1 MKNALLKKSIF
12 VITVILTIVGVS
24 LFAYWMSD
32 ILAPDDVEEEI
43 VVVIGVGDATGTNL
57 KVKEAVQE
65 LGLTF
70 VPATRI
76 PEDIIDE
83 TYVTEHVFEVNISW
97 QYEEVNE
104 NERGVLAVSLS
115 EFIFYE
121 DEDSISNP
129 STVELTPAQQTLLK
143 EAFEVELVRKNVDGD
158 WVVEDPYLIVAA
170 ADAEDWQPIF
180 IRLKFVED
188 VVDKET
194 WELLR
199 DKKYELEVLIVVEQT
214 VKNQIIA

>member
-32 ILAPDDVEEEI
+32 ILAPDDVEEDI

-57 KVKEAVQE
+57 KVQEAVQE

-70 VPATRI
+70 VPATRK

-83 TYVTEHVFEVNISW
+83 TYVTEEVFEVKISW
-97 QYEEVNE
+97 QYEVVNE

-121 DEDSISNP
+121 GSISNP
-129 STVELTPAQQTLLK
+129 STVQLNPAQQTLLK
-143 EAFEVELVRKNVDGD
+143 EAFEVELVRKNLVDD
-158 WVVEDPYLIVAA
+158 WVVEDPYLIE
-170 ADAEDWQPIF
+170 ADAAEHWQPIF

-199 DKKYELEVLIVVEQT
+199 DKIYELKILIVVEKT
-214 VKNQIIA
+214 VKI

>member
-24 LFAYWMSD
+24 LFAYWMSE
-32 ILAPDDVEEEI
+32 ILAPDDVEEDI
-43 VVVIGVGDATGTNL
+43 VVVIGVGAATGTNL
-57 KVKEAVQE
+57 KVQEAVQE

-97 QYEEVNE
+97 QYIPEVV

-129 STVELTPAQQTLLK
+129 STVQLNPAQQTLLK
-143 EAFEVELVRKNVDGD
+143 EAFEVELVRKNLVGD
-158 WVVEDPYLIVAA
+158 WVVEDPYLIEAD
-170 ADAEDWQPIF
+170 DAEHWQPIF

-199 DKKYELEVLIVVEQT
+199 DKIYELEVLIVVEKT
-214 VKNQIIA
+214 VKI

>member
-32 ILAPDDVEEEI
+32 ILAPDDVEEDI

-57 KVKEAVQE
+57 KVKEAVDK

-97 QYEEVNE
+97 QYEVVNE
-104 NERGVLAVSLS
+104 DERGVLAVSLS

-121 DEDSISNP
+121 DEDSISNS
-129 STVELTPAQQTLLK
+129 STVQLTPDQQTLLK
-143 EAFEVELVRKNVDGD
+143 EAFEVELVRKNLVGD
-158 WVVEDPYLIVAA
+158 WVVEDPYLIEANA
-170 ADAEDWQPIF
+170 AEDWQSIF

-199 DKKYELEVLIVVEQT
+199 DKIYELKILIVVEQT
-214 VKNQIIA
+214 VKI

>member
-32 ILAPDDVEEEI
+32 ILAPDDVEEDI

-57 KVKEAVQE
+57 KVKEAVDE

-97 QYEEVNE
+97 QYEVVNE

-115 EFIFYE
+115 EFIFE
-121 DEDSISNP
+121 GSI
-129 STVELTPAQQTLLK
+129 LTSDQQTLLK
-143 EAFEVELVRKNVDGD
+143 EAFEVELVRKNLDGD
-158 WVVEDPYLIVAA
+158 WVEEDPYLIEANA
-170 ADAEDWQPIF
+170 AEDWQSIF

-199 DKKYELEVLIVVEQT
+199 DKIYELKILIVVEQT
-214 VKNQIIA
+214 VKI

>member
-24 LFAYWMSD
+24 LFAYWMSE
-32 ILAPDDVEEEI
+32 ISAPDDVEEDI

-57 KVKEAVQE
+57 KVKEAVHE

-97 QYEEVNE
+97 QYIPKVV

-121 DEDSISNP
+121 GSISNP
-129 STVELTPAQQTLLK
+129 STVQLTPAQQTLLK
-143 EAFEVELVRKNVDGD
+143 EAFEVELVKENLVGD
-158 WVVEDPYLIVAA
+158 WVVEDPYLIEANAA
-170 ADAEDWQPIF
+170 GDWQPIF

-199 DKKYELEVLIVVEQT
+199 DKIYELKILIVVEQT
-214 VKNQIIA
+214 VKI

>member
-97 QYEEVNE
+97 QYEVVNE
-104 NERGVLAVSLS
+104 DERGVLAVSLS

-121 DEDSISNP
+121 GSISNP
-129 STVELTPAQQTLLK
+129 STVQLTPDQQTLLK
-143 EAFEVELVRKNVDGD
+143 EAFEVELVRKNLDGD
-158 WVVEDPYLIVAA
+158 WVVKDPYLIKANA
-170 ADAEDWQPIF
+170 AEDWQSIF

-188 VVDKET
+188 VVDQDT

-199 DKKYELEVLIVVEQT
+199 DKIYELEILIVVEQT
-214 VKNQIIA
+214 VKI

>member
-32 ILAPDDVEEEI
+32 ILAPDDVEEDI

-57 KVKEAVQE
+57 KVKEAVDE

-83 TYVTEHVFEVNISW
+83 TYVTEYVFKVNISW
-97 QYEEVNE
+97 QYEVVNE

-115 EFIFYE
+115 EFTFYE
-121 DEDSISNP
+121 GSTSNP
-129 STVELTPAQQTLLK
+129 STVQLNPDQQTLLK
-143 EAFEVELVRKNVDGD
+143 EAFEVELVRKIGDD
-158 WVVEDPYLIVAA
+158 WVVEDPYLIE
-170 ADAEDWQPIF
+170 ADAAEHWQPIF

-199 DKKYELEVLIVVEQT
+199 DKIYELEILIVVEET
-214 VKNQIIA
+214 VKN

>member
-12 VITVILTIVGVS
+12 VITILLTIVGVS

-32 ILAPDDVEEEI
+32 ILAPDDVEEDI
-43 VVVIGVGDATGTNL
+43 VVVIGVGAATGTTL
-57 KVKEAVQE
+57 KVTEAVDE

-97 QYEEVNE
+97 QYEVVNE

-121 DEDSISNP
+121 GSISNP
-129 STVELTPAQQTLLK
+129 STVQLNPAQQTLLK
-143 EAFEVELVRKNVDGD
+143 EAFEVELVKENLVGD
-158 WVVEDPYLIVAA
+158 WVVEDPYLIK
-170 ADAEDWQPIF
+170 ADAAEHWQPIF

-188 VVDKET
+188 VVDKDT
-194 WELLR
+194 WKLLR
-199 DKKYELEVLIVVEQT
+199 DKIYELKILIVVEQT
-214 VKNQIIA
+214 VKI

>member
-32 ILAPDDVEEEI
+32 ILAPEDVEEDI

-97 QYEEVNE
+97 QYEVVNE

-121 DEDSISNP
+121 GSTSNP
-129 STVELTPAQQTLLK
+129 STVQLTPAQQTLLK
-143 EAFEVELVRKNVDGD
+143 EAFEVELVREDGDGD
-158 WVVEDPYLIVAA
+158 WVVEDPYLIEANA
-170 ADAEDWQPIF
+170 AEDWQPIF

-199 DKKYELEVLIVVEQT
+199 DKIYELKILIVVEQT
-214 VKNQIIA
+214 VKI

>member
-24 LFAYWMSD
+24 LFAYWMSE
-32 ILAPDDVEEEI
+32 ILAPDDVEEDI

-83 TYVTEHVFEVNISW
+83 TYVTEHVFKVNISW
-97 QYEEVNE
+97 QYEVVNE

-121 DEDSISNP
+121 GSTSNP
-129 STVELTPAQQTLLK
+129 STVQLTPAQQTLLK
-143 EAFEVELVRKNVDGD
+143 EAFEVELVRKIGDD
-158 WVVEDPYLIVAA
+158 WVAEDPYLIE
-170 ADAEDWQPIF
+170 ADAAEQWQPIF

-194 WELLR
+194 WKLLR
-199 DKKYELEVLIVVEQT
+199 DKIYELEILIVVEKT
-214 VKNQIIA
+214 VKI

>member
-32 ILAPDDVEEEI
+32 ILAPDDVEEDI

-57 KVKEAVQE
+57 KVTEEVDE

-97 QYEEVNE
+97 QYEVVNE

-121 DEDSISNP
+121 GSISNP
-129 STVELTPAQQTLLK
+129 PIEIDTAQQTLLK
-143 EAFEVELVRKNVDGD
+143 EAFEVELVREDGDGD
-158 WVVEDPYLIVAA
+158 WVVEDPYLIEANA
-170 ADAEDWQPIF
+170 AEDWQSIF

-199 DKKYELEVLIVVEQT
+199 DKIYELKILIVVEQT
-214 VKNQIIA
+214 VKI

>member
-24 LFAYWMSD
+24 LFAYWMSE
-32 ILAPDDVEEEI
+32 ILAPDDVEEDI
-43 VVVIGVGDATGTNL
+43 VVVIGVGAATGTNL
-57 KVKEAVQE
+57 KVQEAVQE

-97 QYEEVNE
+97 QYIPEVV

-121 DEDSISNP
+121 GSISNP
-129 STVELTPAQQTLLK
+129 STVQLTTAQQTLLK
-143 EAFEVELVRKNVDGD
+143 EAFEVELVRKNLVGD
-158 WVVEDPYLIVAA
+158 WVVEDPYLIEAD
-170 ADAEDWQPIF
+170 DAEHWQPIF

-188 VVDKET
+188 VVDKDT
-194 WELLR
+194 WKLLR
-199 DKKYELEVLIVVEQT
+199 DKIYELEVLIVVEQT
-214 VKNQIIA
+214 VKI

>member
-32 ILAPDDVEEEI
+32 ILAPDDVEEDI

-97 QYEEVNE
+97 QYEVVNE

-121 DEDSISNP
+121 GSISNP
-129 STVELTPAQQTLLK
+129 STVQLTPDQQTLLK
-143 EAFEVELVRKNVDGD
+143 EAFEVELVRKNLVGD
-158 WVVEDPYLIVAA
+158 WVVEDPYLIE
-170 ADAEDWQPIF
+170 ADAAEDWQPIF

-199 DKKYELEVLIVVEQT
+199 DKIYELEILIVVEKT
-214 VKNQIIA
+214 VKI

>member
-32 ILAPDDVEEEI
+32 ILAPDDVEEDI

-57 KVKEAVQE
+57 KVKEEVDK

-97 QYEEVNE
+97 QYEVV

-121 DEDSISNP
+121 GSTSNP
-129 STVELTPAQQTLLK
+129 STVQLTPAQQTLLK
-143 EAFEVELVRKNVDGD
+143 EAFEVELVRKIGDD
-158 WVVEDPYLIVAA
+158 WVVEDPYLIE
-170 ADAEDWQPIF
+170 ADAAEHWQPIF

-199 DKKYELEVLIVVEQT
+199 DKIYELEILIVVEQT
-214 VKNQIIA
+214 VKI

>member
-57 KVKEAVQE
+57 KVTEEVDE

-97 QYEEVNE
+97 QYEVVNE
-104 NERGVLAVSLS
+104 DERGVLAVSLS
-115 EFIFYE
+115 EFIFE
-121 DEDSISNP
+121 GSI
-129 STVELTPAQQTLLK
+129 LTSDQQTLLK
-143 EAFEVELVRKNVDGD
+143 EAFEVELVRKNLVGD
-158 WVVEDPYLIVAA
+158 WVVEDPYLIE
-170 ADAEDWQPIF
+170 ADAAEHWQPIF

-188 VVDKET
+188 FVDKDT

-199 DKKYELEVLIVVEQT
+199 DKIYELEILIVVEQT
-214 VKNQIIA
+214 VKIQIIA

>member
-32 ILAPDDVEEEI
+32 ILAPDDVEEDI
-43 VVVIGVGDATGTNL
+43 VVVIGVGAATGTNL
-57 KVKEAVQE
+57 KVKEAVDE

-97 QYEEVNE
+97 QYEVVNE

-121 DEDSISNP
+121 
-129 STVELTPAQQTLLK
+129 
-143 EAFEVELVRKNVDGD
+143 G
-158 WVVEDPYLIVAA
+158 
-170 ADAEDWQPIF
+170 
-180 IRLKFVED
+180 
-188 VVDKET
+188 
-194 WELLR
+194 
-199 DKKYELEVLIVVEQT
+199 
-214 VKNQIIA
+214 

>member
-32 ILAPDDVEEEI
+32 ILAPDDVEEDI
-43 VVVIGVGDATGTNL
+43 VVVIGVGAATDTIL
-57 KVKEAVQE
+57 KVTEEVDE

-76 PEDIIDE
+76 EDDIIDE

-97 QYEEVNE
+97 QYEVVNE
-104 NERGVLAVSLS
+104 DERGVLAVSLS
-115 EFIFYE
+115 EFIFE
-121 DEDSISNP
+121 GSI
-129 STVELTPAQQTLLK
+129 LTSDQQTLLK
-143 EAFEVELVRKNVDGD
+143 EAFEVELVREDGDGD
-158 WVVEDPYLIVAA
+158 WVVEDPYLIE
-170 ADAEDWQPIF
+170 ADAAEHWQPIF

-199 DKKYELEVLIVVEQT
+199 DKIYELEILIVVEKT
-214 VKNQIIA
+214 VKI

>member
-32 ILAPDDVEEEI
+32 ILAPDDVEEDI

-57 KVKEAVQE
+57 KVKEAVDE

-83 TYVTEHVFEVNISW
+83 TYVTEYVFEVNISW
-97 QYEEVNE
+97 QYEVVNE

-121 DEDSISNP
+121 GSISNP

-143 EAFEVELVRKNVDGD
+143 EAFEVELVRKNLVDD
-158 WVVEDPYLIVAA
+158 WVVEDPYLIE
-170 ADAEDWQPIF
+170 ADADEHWQPIF

-199 DKKYELEVLIVVEQT
+199 DKIYELEILIVVEKT
-214 VKNQIIA
+214 VKI

>member
-32 ILAPDDVEEEI
+32 ILAPDDVEEDI

-57 KVKEAVQE
+57 KVTEEVDE

-97 QYEEVNE
+97 QYTPEVV

-121 DEDSISNP
+121 GSTSNP
-129 STVELTPAQQTLLK
+129 STDQLTSDQQTLLK
-143 EAFEVELVRKNVDGD
+143 EAFEVELVREDGDGD
-158 WVVEDPYLIVAA
+158 WVVEDPYLIEANA
-170 ADAEDWQPIF
+170 AEDWQPIF

-188 VVDKET
+188 VVDKDT

-199 DKKYELEVLIVVEQT
+199 DKIYELEILIVVEQT
-214 VKNQIIA
+214 VKI

>member
-32 ILAPDDVEEEI
+32 ILAPDDVEEDI
-43 VVVIGVGDATGTNL
+43 VVVIGVGAATGTNL

-97 QYEEVNE
+97 QYEVVNE

-121 DEDSISNP
+121 GSTSNP
-129 STVELTPAQQTLLK
+129 PIEIDTAQQTLLK
-143 EAFEVELVRKNVDGD
+143 EAFEVELVRKNLDGD
-158 WVVEDPYLIVAA
+158 WVVEDPYLIEANA
-170 ADAEDWQPIF
+170 AEDWQPIF

-199 DKKYELEVLIVVEQT
+199 DKIYKLEVLIVVEQT
-214 VKNQIIA
+214 VKI

>member
-32 ILAPDDVEEEI
+32 ILAPDDVEEDI

-57 KVKEAVQE
+57 KVKEEVDE

-97 QYEEVNE
+97 QYEVVNE
-104 NERGVLAVSLS
+104 DERGVLAVSLS

-121 DEDSISNP
+121 GSTSNP
-129 STVELTPAQQTLLK
+129 PIEIDTAQQTLLK
-143 EAFEVELVRKNVDGD
+143 EAFEVELVRKIGDD
-158 WVVEDPYLIVAA
+158 WVVEDPYLIEANA
-170 ADAEDWQPIF
+170 AEDWQPIF

-199 DKKYELEVLIVVEQT
+199 DKIYKLEVLIVVEQT
-214 VKNQIIA
+214 VKI

>member
-32 ILAPDDVEEEI
+32 ILAPDDVEEDI
-43 VVVIGVGDATGTNL
+43 VVVIGVGAATGTNL

-83 TYVTEHVFEVNISW
+83 TYVTEHVFEVKISW
-97 QYEEVNE
+97 QYEVVNE

-121 DEDSISNP
+121 GSIPNQ
-129 STVELTPAQQTLLK
+129 STDQLTPAQQTLLK
-143 EAFEVELVRKNVDGD
+143 EAFEVELVRKIGDD
-158 WVVEDPYLIVAA
+158 WVVEDPYLIKAD
-170 ADAEDWQPIF
+170 DAEHWQPIF

-188 VVDKET
+188 VVDKDT

-199 DKKYELEVLIVVEQT
+199 DKIYELKILIVVEQT
-214 VKNQIIA
+214 VKI

>member
-32 ILAPDDVEEEI
+32 ILAPDDVEEDI

-57 KVKEAVQE
+57 KVKEAVDE

-97 QYEEVNE
+97 QYIPEVV

-121 DEDSISNP
+121 GSISNP
-129 STVELTPAQQTLLK
+129 STVQLTPPQQTLLK
-143 EAFEVELVRKNVDGD
+143 EAFEVELVRKNLVDD
-158 WVVEDPYLIVAA
+158 WVVEDPYLIE
-170 ADAEDWQPIF
+170 ADADEHWQPIF

-199 DKKYELEVLIVVEQT
+199 DKIYELKILIVVEKT
-214 VKNQIIA
+214 VKI

>member
-32 ILAPDDVEEEI
+32 ILAPEDVEEDI

-57 KVKEAVQE
+57 EVKEAVDE

-97 QYEEVNE
+97 QYTPEVV

-129 STVELTPAQQTLLK
+129 STVQLTPAQQTLLK
-143 EAFEVELVRKNVDGD
+143 EAFEVELVRKNLDGD
-158 WVVEDPYLIVAA
+158 WVVEDPYLIE
-170 ADAEDWQPIF
+170 ADAAEHWQPIF

-199 DKKYELEVLIVVEQT
+199 DKIYELKILIVVEQT
-214 VKNQIIA
+214 VKN

>member
-32 ILAPDDVEEEI
+32 ILAPDDVEEDI
-43 VVVIGVGDATGTNL
+43 VVVIGVGDATGTIL
-57 KVKEAVQE
+57 KVTEEVDK

-76 PEDIIDE
+76 PEDIIGFDE

-97 QYEEVNE
+97 QYEVVNE
-104 NERGVLAVSLS
+104 DERGVLAVSLS
-115 EFIFYE
+115 EFTFYE
-121 DEDSISNP
+121 GSTSNP
-129 STVELTPAQQTLLK
+129 STVQLTPDQQTLLK
-143 EAFEVELVRKNVDGD
+143 EAFEVELVRKNLDGD
-158 WVVEDPYLIVAA
+158 WVVEDPYLIKANA
-170 ADAEDWQPIF
+170 AEDWQSIF

-188 VVDKET
+188 VVDKDT

-199 DKKYELEVLIVVEQT
+199 DKIYELKILIVVEQT
-214 VKNQIIA
+214 VKI